1 VISTLSPSRALPRD
15 GRNTRSRFESE
26 MEIPMRRAFPLIFA
40 AITVAGCGASPP
52 SKPFNQVQSIAQE
65 QLGKQVRWNRESDD
79 DQAAARSLRDLL
91 SHPLSVQAAVQ
102 VALLNNHRLQA
113 TFEELGIA
121 QADLVQAGLLDN
133 PILSIDV
140 RFPNRSPSKTYLNF
154 AAAENLL
161 NVFLIPARKKIA
173 SAQLAQATASVSNEV
188 FSLAFETESAFYA
201 YQAAEQTV
209 ELRQTIADASAASLD
224 LATRLREAGNTT
236 ELEYYGQR
244 AEAGRSRVELAM
256 AKADAD
262 EAREKLTALMGLD
275 GSQTQW
281 TVAGRLSDPPGD
293 EALPSGLEAIAQRQ
307 RPDLAAARSEIL
319 AQSQTYHFTVDTRF
333 VRGADLGAD
342 AERETDGQ
350 WRIGPS
356 LAVPIPLFDQGQGA
370 VARAAATF
378 HQSEERYRALA
389 VEIASQVRAGRA
401 KMSNA
406 RMAVQLYHDEVL
418 PTQHKYMQEA
428 QLHYNGM
435 FFSAFQLLQAK
446 RDEIDAAAQYVQ
458 SLKAYWIGRAELERA
473 IGGHLPYIENP
484 HQGEQP

>member
-1 VISTLSPSRALPRD
+1 MHRALALVLTAVSVV
-15 GRNTRSRFESE
+15 GC
-26 MEIPMRRAFPLIFA
+26 A
-40 AITVAGCGASPP
+40 AALPD
-52 SKPFNQVQSIAQE
+52 KPFYHVQSIARE

-91 SHPLSVQAAVQ
+91 SRPLSAQSAVQ

-173 SAQLAQATASVSNEV
+173 STQLAQATAGVSNEV

-224 LATRLREAGNTT
+224 LATRLRDAGNITD
-236 ELEYYGQR
+236 LDYYGQR

-256 AKADAD
+256 AKTDAD
-262 EAREKLTALMGLD
+262 EVREKLTALMGLEE
-275 GSQTQW
+275 GQTHW
-281 TVAGRLSDPPGD
+281 TVNGRLSDPPGD
-293 EALPSGLEAIAQRQ
+293 EPLAPALEAIALRQ
-307 RPDLAAARSEIL
+307 RFDLAAARSELL
-319 AQSQTYHFTVDTRF
+319 AQAQTYRFIVDTRF

-342 AERETDGQ
+342 GERETDGQ

-370 VARAAATF
+370 VARAAAVF
-378 HQSEERYRALA
+378 HQSQERYRALA
-389 VEIASQVRAGRA
+389 VEIASQVRAARA

-406 RMAVQLYHDEVL
+406 RLAVQLYHDEVL
-418 PTQHKYMQEA
+418 PTQHKYMHEA

-435 FFSAFQLLQAK
+435 FVSAFQLLQAK
-446 RDEIDAAAQYVQ
+446 RDEVDAAAQYVQ

-473 IGGHLPYIENP
+473 IGGHLPSIENP